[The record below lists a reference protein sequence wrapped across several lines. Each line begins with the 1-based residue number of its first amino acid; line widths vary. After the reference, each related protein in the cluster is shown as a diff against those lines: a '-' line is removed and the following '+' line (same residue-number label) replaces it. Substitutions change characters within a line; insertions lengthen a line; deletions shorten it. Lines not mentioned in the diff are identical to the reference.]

1 MSRGF
6 ESHTLRR
13 SAIVIEVVEYR
24 ASWPER
30 FAGLRAQYAAALEA
44 AAVPHRIEHVGSTAV
59 PGLAAKPV
67 IDVDV
72 VVDPEHV
79 TAAVR
84 ALATIGFEPRGDL
97 GIPGRQAFR
106 TPDRFAPSNTYV
118 VAEGA
123 LALRNHLGVRD
134 VLRSDTA
141 LRDEYAAVKR
151 CAARTAADIDDY
163 LEQKSD
169 VLDRILRAAG
179 LTDEERASITA
190 STRGITGRG
199 AHG

>member
-13 SAIVIEVVEYR
+13 NAVVIEVVEYR
-24 ASWPER
+24 ASWPDRYE
-30 FAGLRAQYAAALEA
+30 ALRVAYSAALDLA
-44 AAVPHRIEHVGSTAV
+44 DVPHRIEHVGSTSV

-72 VVDPEHV
+72 VVAPGHV
-79 TAAVR
+79 DAAVA
-84 ALATIGFEPRGDL
+84 ALATIGFAPRGDL

-118 VAEGA
+118 VTEGS
-123 LALRNHLGVRD
+123 LALRNHLAVRS
-134 VLRSDTA
+134 VLRADTA

-151 CAARTAADIDDY
+151 RAAAVASDIDEY

-179 LTDEERASITA
+179 LTDADRASITA